1 MLHVG
6 KLHEKV
12 LTFLETQAI
21 AKEDHLQQEQ
31 FGSDS
36 TNEVANEPG
45 ADEIIIEDP
54 QTDETTAVTKEL
66 DKEQDER
73 DMSEGGN
80 QKGPEVSPVTEKN
93 DVKEPTIEDVV
104 DEDLPVV
111 RSETMTVK
119 CILCEKNNKVRT
131 FAKKSE
137 FLKHLSLI
145 HYGKQIL
152 TLFPWSLGDRCKFCL
167 ESASRKE
174 YRANKKELHVCH
186 VAIMHQK
193 LFELLPPE
201 VSQLISSMP
210 APRRPEGR
218 SRPTPA
224 LAASLQCKYCD
235 LSVPRSEMRDHLISH
250 KTLISQRANQ
260 EFKFSP

>member
-1 MLHVG
+1 MG

-12 LTFLETQAI
+12 LTFLETQA
-21 AKEDHLQQEQ
+21 KEDHQQQEQ
-31 FGSDS
+31 FGSET
-36 TNEVANEPG
+36 TNQLENEPG
-45 ADEIIIEDP
+45 EELDQIIIEDP
-54 QTDETTAVTKEL
+54 QSDETTAVTKAL

-80 QKGPEVSPVTEKN
+80 QQGPEVSQVAVTEKN

-104 DEDLPVV
+104 DEELPVV
-111 RSETMTVK
+111 RSETITVK

-218 SRPTPA
+218 SKPTPA

-250 KTLISQRANQ
+250 KTLIAQRANQ